1 MTLLILGLILFL
13 GSHSIRIVAEP
24 WRLRTVATMGANRWK
39 GTLGLVSLAGFV
51 MLVMGYGEVRGTT
64 DMLWMPPTGLRHL
77 AGLLVLVAFILLAA
91 SGFPG
96 NAIKARVGH
105 PMILGVKVW
114 ALAHLLANGSALDM
128 AVFGCF
134 LVWAVFSFRAA
145 RQRDRAAGA
154 AESAVGVV
162 EAVPVSAR
170 ATTLTVVA
178 GIIGWALFAFWL
190 HGLLIGVRP
199 FG

>member
-24 WRLRTVATMGANRWK
+24 WRLRTIAAIGANRWK
-39 GTLGLVSLAGFV
+39 AALGVVSLVGFTL
-51 MLVMGYGEVRGTT
+51 LVMGYGEVRGTT
-64 DMLWMPPTGLRHL
+64 DMLWMPPTGMRHL
-77 AGLLVLVAFILLAA
+77 AALLVLVAFILFAA
-91 SGFPG
+91 SGIPG
-96 NAIKARVGH
+96 NAIKARLGH

-114 ALAHLLANGSALDM
+114 ALAHLLANGSTLQVG
-128 AVFGCF
+128 VFGCF

-145 RQRDRAAGA
+145 RQRDRAAA
-154 AESAVGVV
+154 AAGTLMTS
-162 EAVPVSAR
+162 SSNAR
-170 ATTLTVVA
+170 ATALAVIV

-199 FG
+199 LG